1 MDSKLDKKRSE
12 DTKEVMISEKRDI
25 ESMDWKFQWWKQIVG
40 MKYGEQWLVLGMLEV
55 EVLKMQLLI
64 MIQSKRITELTEWV
78 EVKNLRGWNIAWT

>member
-1 MDSKLDKKRSE
+1 
-12 DTKEVMISEKRDI
+12 
-25 ESMDWKFQWWKQIVG
+25 

-64 MIQSKRITELTEWV
+64 MVQSKRITELTEWV